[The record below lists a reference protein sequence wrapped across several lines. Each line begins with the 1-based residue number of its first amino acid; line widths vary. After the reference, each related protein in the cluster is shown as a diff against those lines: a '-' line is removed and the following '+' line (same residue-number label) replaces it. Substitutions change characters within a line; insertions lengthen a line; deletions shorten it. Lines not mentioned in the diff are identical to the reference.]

1 MGRRCGHFN
10 VVKFLL
16 PKNEVYRRKSVE
28 MCPIV
33 NTNFCENEVC
43 VGKVCV
49 GKVDGGKFSWLKKL
63 VPITEFVLRFVHNFK
78 ALLNQC
84 EVTKVGLLL
93 AEIII

>member
-1 MGRRCGHFN
+1 MVILMQSSFCCR
-10 VVKFLL
+10 KM
-16 PKNEVYRRKSVE
+16 KIYSRKSGK

-33 NTNFCENEVC
+33 NVNFCEKEVC

-49 GKVDGGKFSWLKKL
+49 GKVDCGKFSWLKKL
-63 VPITEFVLRFVHNFK
+63 VPVTEFVLRFVHNFK

>member
-1 MGRRCGHFN
+1 
-10 VVKFLL
+10 
-16 PKNEVYRRKSVE
+16 

-33 NTNFCENEVC
+33 NVNFCENEVC

-49 GKVDGGKFSWLKKL
+49 GKVDCGKFSWLKKL
-63 VPITEFVLRFVHNFK
+63 VPVTEFVLRFVHNFK

-93 AEIII
+93 AEIMAGISLIYNCYLFRREFMV